1 MNPIVIFIPPI
12 ISILLIIYAKMKKA
26 DHLMGFI
33 SFWGIIISVLTF
45 ITEYTLSTLKF

>member
-1 MNPIVIFIPPI
+1 MNPIVIIIPPL

-33 SFWGIIISVLTF
+33 SFWGMIISVLTF
-45 ITEYTLSTLKF
+45 ITEYIFSQLFK